1 MRTNIVFD
9 DKPVAAV
16 MSTEDLNKRMPAL
29 TCWSRSFVRWV
40 AGSLLSWGLL
50 ANPVMAQEASLDA
63 SLNEQVIQIPKP
75 GLFTLQLE
83 TTIYKP
89 PGVGPFPLAVI
100 NHGKSLGN
108 TRFQGRY
115 RPALAARFFLQR
127 GYAVVVPMRQG
138 FSKSEGNYID
148 PGCNVE
154 SNGRVQ
160 AEDVKAVLDHVTSQ
174 PWVNKDQIL
183 VLGQSHGG
191 WTTLALGTLNY
202 PGVRGLVNFAG
213 GLRQSNCPGWESVLG
228 RSAGVYGKETRQ
240 PSLWFYG
247 DNDSYF
253 APSTFRAMFDH
264 YVAAGA
270 SAELV
275 AFGQFGSDA
284 HAMFGRREGGS
295 IWQPRV
301 LAFMQALGLPTR
313 VTLPQFASQPPL
325 SSPPATNFAALA
337 DVDKLP
343 HVREKGREGYKNYLV
358 KQFPRAFAIAAS
370 GAWGWAEM
378 GDDPLQRALD
388 NCNKYAKSTP
398 CRLYAVDDQV
408 VWNQE

>member
-1 MRTNIVFD
+1 
-9 DKPVAAV
+9 
-16 MSTEDLNKRMPAL
+16 MSAL
-29 TCWSRSFVRWV
+29 KLWNVPFIRSV
-40 AGSLLSWGLL
+40 AGGLLCLGLL
-50 ANPVMAQEASLDA
+50 AGPSTAQEVLLDA
-63 SLNEQVIQIPKP
+63 ALNEQVLQIPKP
-75 GLFTLQLE
+75 GLFTLKLE
-83 TTIYKP
+83 TTLYKP
-89 PGVGPFPLAVI
+89 EGAGPFPLVVI
-100 NHGKSLGN
+100 NHGKALGD

-160 AEDVKAVLDHVTSQ
+160 AEDVKAVLDYATAQS
-174 PWVNKDQIL
+174 WANKEQIL

-191 WTTLALGTLNY
+191 WTTLALGALNY

-213 GLRQSNCPGWESVLG
+213 GLRQRNCPGWESTLG
-228 RSAGVYGKETRQ
+228 RSAGAYGKETRQ

-253 APSTFRAMFDH
+253 SPDTFHAMFNN

-270 SAELV
+270 PAKLV

-284 HAMFGRREGGS
+284 HAMFGSRQGS
-295 IWQPRV
+295 DIWQPRV
-301 LAFMQALGLPTR
+301 EAFMQTLGLPTE
-313 VTLPQFASQPPL
+313 VVFPQFAPALPLPVPPV
-325 SSPPATNFAALA
+325 SNFAAVTDA
-337 DVDKLP
+337 DKLP
-343 HVREKGREGYKNYLV
+343 HVSDKGREGYKIFLN

-378 GDDPLQRALD
+378 GNDPLQRALD
-388 NCNKYAKSTP
+388 KCNKHSKSTP